1 MSDIQYLS
9 YSSINLWL
17 TCGEAWKRKYILKE
31 AQPSSPALVFGSAF
45 HGTVEEIIKW
55 HITGHLDGTGM
66 TRGDVW
72 PMVWGRKMEEEGARV
87 EWGTDTPEQH
97 FNEGVRLLGNPDV
110 QKLID
115 SITPLEDE
123 AGVFIERKIELRVPG
138 VPIPIIGYI
147 DLMTADGVPGDF
159 KTSSTKWSQD
169 KAEAEIQPLFYLAAL
184 HQAGRT
190 VPGLKFRHYVVTKT
204 KTPTAQVIEHSHT
217 WQEVF
222 WLYELIRRAWDGIS
236 REVFPVQPGAW
247 LCSSKFCSAW
257 NTCRGRR

>member
-1 MSDIQYLS
+1 MIDYLS
-9 YSSINLWL
+9 YSSINLYL
-17 TCGEAWKRKYILKE
+17 TCGEAWRRKYLLKE
-31 AQPSSPALVFGSAF
+31 PQPSSIQLMFGSAF
-45 HGTVEEIIKW
+45 HGTVEEYIS
-55 HITGHLDGTGM
+55 
-66 TRGDVW
+66 TRGQ
-72 PMVWGRKMEEEGARV
+72 EEATYSPEQLFPYKWRACVERDGYNV
-87 EWGTDTPEQH
+87 EWGADTPEQH
-97 FNEGVRLLGNPDV
+97 ENEGIRILSTPEV

-115 SITPLEDE
+115 SITPLVDE
-123 AGVFIERKIELRVPG
+123 QGVFIERKIELRVPG
-138 VPIPIIGYI
+138 VPIPVIGYI

-159 KTSSTKWSQD
+159 KTSATKWTQD

-204 KTPTAQVIEHSHT
+204 KQPAAQVLEHSHT

-222 WLYELIRRAWDGIS
+222 WLYDLIKRAWDGIS

-257 NTCRGRR
+257 SQCRGRR